1 MYTTRF
7 ATIDDVINSLADALD
22 GTEYDLDAIARAT
35 HEWTVDID
43 EDGRERLDT
52 AGYERSVSDDEM
64 WAIAEQH
71 TI

>member
-1 MYTTRF
+1 MNTSRF
-7 ATIDDVINSLADALD
+7 ATIDDVINHLADALD

-35 HEWTVDID
+35 HEWTVDTD
-43 EDGRERLDT
+43 DQGRERLDT
-52 AGYERSVSDDEM
+52 AGFQRSVSDAEM

>member
-7 ATIDDVINSLADALD
+7 ATIDDVINHLADALD

-43 EDGRERLDT
+43 EDFRERLDT

-64 WAIAEQH
+64 WTIAEQH